1 MRRMNQALVL
11 LLVVGI
17 AWLGAAALVDA
28 GQGSPKSGGAPKPD
42 GRFKL
47 TTTSIAEN
55 MGVSWADGR
64 FSANGQEYKFKV
76 EAQTMTEAD
85 VLQSLA
91 GQQITYEGLIYNL
104 KNPKDFAGKYTRV
117 KPSVVKAMGVSGAV
131 FENDKGVV
139 VRITR
144 RIKAREELDMR
155 LLGDSFTISMP
166 TL

>member
-11 LLVVGI
+11 ILMVGV
-17 AWLGAAALVDA
+17 AWLGAVGMVDA
-28 GQGSPKSGGAPKPD
+28 GQKGSGSGSAPKSDGA
-42 GRFKL
+42 FKL
-47 TTTSIAEN
+47 TTTSIAPN

-64 FSANGQEYKFKV
+64 FSLNNQDYKFKV
-76 EAQTMTEAD
+76 EAQTMAESD

-104 KNPKDFAGKYTRV
+104 KSPTDFAGTYTRV

-155 LLGDSFTISMP
+155 LLGDSFKISLV